1 MPLFASIA
9 EGRIQEAIQRGD
21 LDDLPLKGQP
31 LPREDLSD
39 VPEEL
44 RMGYKVLK
52 NAGCLPEELQL
63 KRELVTLRDLL
74 AACADPEERAACR
87 RRLSL
92 RQMQYD
98 LLMERK
104 GRSLAFQEYREPLA
118 TRLLPEQSD

>member
-1 MPLFASIA
+1 MSIFARVA
-9 EGRIQEAIQRGD
+9 EQRIQEALQRGD

-74 AACADPEERAACR
+74 AACADPEERATYR
-87 RRLSL
+87 RRLSQ
-92 RQMQYD
+92 RQLQYD

-104 GRSLAFQEYREPLA
+104 GRNLAYQEYAEQLA
-118 TRLLPEQSD
+118 ARLLAEKAG